1 LGFPINC
8 DKSKISSGS
17 KRSARLDSASVNRN
31 SSAINIL
38 KNDISARPKRSSR
51 LDSAKVNDSRFAV
64 NSNCTKIPSS
74 AKHCS
79 GRNGTHINE
88 LSFPINRYWP
98 NVSASAKHCSGGNG
112 THINELSFPINR
124 YWPNVSASAEH
135 CTGGNLA
142 EINNLS
148 FPVNSNRAEIPTR
161 WRKLLGDVHV
171 SLGVLTFAGGS
182 IYVCYLPIPLSAH
195 LGLRHRWRSRRS
207 LTDHLGTSYCRTSRH
222 FLRHRRSERHFRSNS
237 RRRCGSGW
245 REESPDSIL
254 QIFSA
259 PRLLHLLP
267 RQHLRQGRLLGLL
280 GASLACEQRGAES
293 LA

>member
-51 LDSAKVNDSRFAV
+51 RNSAKVNDLRFAV

-79 GRNGTHINE
+79 GRNGTD
-88 LSFPINRYWP
+88 
-98 NVSASAKHCSGGNG
+98 
-112 THINELSFPINR
+112 INELSFPINR

-161 WRKLLGDVHV
+161 WRKLFGDVHV

-182 IYVCYLPIPLSAH
+182 IYVCYLPILLSAH

-280 GASLACEQRGAES
+280 GASLACC
-293 LA
+293 